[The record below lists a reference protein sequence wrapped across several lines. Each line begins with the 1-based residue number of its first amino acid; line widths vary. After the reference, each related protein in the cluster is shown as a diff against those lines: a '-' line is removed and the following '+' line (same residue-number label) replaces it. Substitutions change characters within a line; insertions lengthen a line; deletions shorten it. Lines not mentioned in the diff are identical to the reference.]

1 MRAGFL
7 REIAAVAAALSIAV
21 PALGAPLQD
30 ELRSLVTEHPLIK
43 SNQAQVSS
51 AAQGTRATL
60 APFLPSLDLT
70 GDYGYEHVSIPAFR
84 ASPDGPF
91 ETGAHNYAATLKENV
106 WDGGRKYANRAGAK
120 LNEEAVGATLTSVR
134 QNVIL
139 EGVTA
144 YINLLR
150 QNELV
155 DLSGQNEGNIR
166 KQLNLEDERVRR
178 GSGIAVDVLQAKSR
192 LQVSLE
198 RLVAY
203 RGAFQDAHSRYTQV
217 FGHPAE
223 VGAMPVP
230 NLPKQLLPATVEDA
244 IAIALKEN
252 PNVAVSDKRIDI
264 THEQKKAAQ
273 AEYQPSFD
281 IVVQEKYQDNYFG
294 SPGIRRDRTAKLQ
307 VTWNLFGGFGTTARS
322 SQAAY
327 DEVARMNDAAE
338 TRRKTEEQ
346 VRLAWQTLQTTT
358 ERVSLLENAVN
369 IASEVFEARK
379 KLRESG
385 KETVINVLDA
395 ENEVFSARIAYTSAS
410 YDARLAVYQLLS
422 AIGRLEFD
430 RIGAALTLPPS

>member
-1 MRAGFL
+1 MIR
-7 REIAAVAAALSIAV
+7 
-21 PALGAPLQD
+21 
-30 ELRSLVTEHPLIK
+30 

-51 AAQGTRATL
+51 AAQASRATL
-60 APFLPSLDLT
+60 APFLPSLDLS

-84 ASPDGPF
+84 ASPGGPF
-91 ETGAHNYAATLKENV
+91 ATDAHNYSATLKQNV
-106 WDGGRKYANRAGAK
+106 WDGRKFANRAGAK
-120 LNEEAVGATLTSVR
+120 LNEDAVAATATSVR
-134 QNVIL
+134 QNVVL

-155 DLSGQNEGNIR
+155 DLSGQNEANIR

-203 RGAFQDAHSRYTQV
+203 KGAFQDAHSRYAQV
-217 FGHPAE
+217 YGHPADI
-223 VGAMPVP
+223 ANMTTP
-230 NLPKQLLPATVEDA
+230 NLPRQLLPQTVDDA
-244 IAIALKEN
+244 VAIALKEN
-252 PNVAVSDKRIDI
+252 PNVTVSDKRVAM
-264 THEQKKAAQ
+264 THEQKKSAQ
-273 AEYQPSFD
+273 AEYYPSLD
-281 IVVQEKYQDNYFG
+281 IVLTEKYQENYFG

-307 VTWNLFGGFGTTARS
+307 VTMNLFNGFGTSARA

-327 DEVARMNDAAE
+327 DEEARLNDAAE
-338 TRRKTEEQ
+338 TRRKTEESARIAFQ
-346 VRLAWQTLQTTT
+346 QLQTTT
-358 ERVSLLENAVN
+358 ERVGLLENAVN
-369 IASEVFEARK
+369 IASEVFEARN

-395 ENEVFSARIAYTSAS
+395 ENEVYSARIAYTSAL
-410 YDARLAVYQLLS
+410 YDARLAQFQLLA

-430 RIGAALTLPPS
+430 RIGTALSLPPM

>member
-1 MRAGFL
+1 MRTGLLL
-7 REIAAVAAALSIAV
+7 RFAAVAAAAGLAA

-30 ELRSLVTEHPLIK
+30 ELRGLVEDHPLIK

-51 AAQGTRATL
+51 AAQASRATL
-60 APFLPSLDLT
+60 APFLPSLDVS

-91 ETGAHNYAATLKENV
+91 QTDAHNYSATLKQNL
-106 WDGGRKYANRAGAK
+106 WDGRKYANRAGAK
-120 LNEEAVGATLTSVR
+120 LNEEATVANATSVR
-134 QNVIL
+134 QNAML
-139 EGVTA
+139 EGATA

-155 DLSGQNEGNIR
+155 DLSGQNETNIR

-203 RGAFQDAHSRYTQV
+203 KGAFQDAHSRYTQV
-217 FGHPAE
+217 FGHPADL
-223 VGAMPVP
+223 ANMTTP
-230 NLPKQLLPATVEDA
+230 NLPRQLMPQTAEDA
-244 IAIALKEN
+244 VAIALQEN
-252 PNVAVSDKRIDI
+252 PNVTVSDKRIAI
-264 THEQKKAAQ
+264 THEQKRSAQ
-273 AEYQPSFD
+273 AEYAPSVD
-281 IVVQEKYQDNYFG
+281 MVVQEKYQENYFG
-294 SPGIRRDRTAKLQ
+294 APGIRRDRTAKLQ
-307 VTWNLFGGFGTTARS
+307 VTWNLFNGFATSARA

-327 DEVARMNDAAE
+327 DEVARLNDAAE
-338 TRRKTEEQ
+338 TRRKTEESTRIAFQ
-346 VRLAWQTLQTTT
+346 QLQTTT
-358 ERVSLLENAVN
+358 ERVGLLENAVN

-395 ENEVFSARIAYTSAS
+395 ENEVYSARIAYTSAL
-410 YDARLAVYQLLS
+410 YDARIAQFQLL
-422 AIGRLEFD
+422 AAMGRLEYD
-430 RIGAALTLPPS
+430 RVAIALTLPPL

>member
-1 MRAGFL
+1 MRTGL
-7 REIAAVAAALSIAV
+7 LLEIAAVAAAFSVAA

-30 ELRSLVTEHPLIK
+30 ELRGLITEHPLIK
-43 SNQAQVSS
+43 SNEAQVSS

-60 APFLPSLDLT
+60 APFLPSLDLS
-70 GDYGYEHVSIPAFR
+70 GDYGYEHVSIPSFR
-84 ASPDGPF
+84 ASPDGPLS
-91 ETGAHNYAATLKENV
+91 TDAHNWAATLKQNV
-106 WDGGRKYANRAGAK
+106 WDGRKYANRAGAK
-120 LNEEAVGATLTSVR
+120 LNEQAVGATLTSVR
-134 QNVIL
+134 QNVVL
-139 EGVTA
+139 EGATA
-144 YINLLR
+144 YINVLR

-155 DLSGQNEGNIR
+155 DLSSQNEGNIR

-203 RGAFQDAHSRYTQV
+203 KGAFRDAHARYAQV

-223 VGAMPVP
+223 IGAMPVP
-230 NLPKQLLPATVEDA
+230 NLPRQLLPQTADDA
-244 IAIALKEN
+244 VAIALKEN
-252 PNVAVSDKRIDI
+252 PQVTVSDKRIEI
-264 THEQKKAAQ
+264 TAQQKRSAQ
-273 AEYQPSFD
+273 AELYPTFD
-281 IVVQEKYQDNYFG
+281 VVLTDKYQENYFG
-294 SPGIRRDRTAKLQ
+294 SPGIRRDKTAKLQ
-307 VTWNLFGGFGTTARS
+307 MTWNLFNGFGTTART

-346 VRLAWQTLQTTT
+346 TRLAWQTLETTT
-358 ERVSLLENAVN
+358 ERVALLENAVN

-395 ENEVFSARIAYTSAS
+395 ENEVYSARIAYTSAV
-410 YDARLAVYQLLS
+410 YDARIATFQLLA